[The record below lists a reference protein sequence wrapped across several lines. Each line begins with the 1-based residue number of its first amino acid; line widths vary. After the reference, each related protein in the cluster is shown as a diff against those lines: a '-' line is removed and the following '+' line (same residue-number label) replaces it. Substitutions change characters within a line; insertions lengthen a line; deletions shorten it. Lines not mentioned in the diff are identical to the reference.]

1 MGAIHRLSD
10 RPWPRRRRRPVAVP
24 RAATWRRGDN
34 RLLVVRWNHG
44 SDNVSKPDP
53 IRISWDLKGISQ
65 LGKFSRTRV
74 SEDFSSFFFSFPF
87 ICLRLERSRLFWF
100 YGDIRYWCFLSF
112 QSLHVIYIILWKRSR
127 NFFDLMLQ
135 WKWVKNGGLGLFWF
149 GNWQPYAE
157 NWRPVGGLQRGP

>member
-74 SEDFSSFFFSFPF
+74 SEDFSSFSFSFYLF
-87 ICLRLERSRLFWF
+87 ASRTLTVILILW
-100 YGDIRYWCFLSF
+100 RYWCFLSF
-112 QSLHVIYIILWKRSR
+112 QSLNVIYIIFLKRSR
-127 NFFDLMLQ
+127 NFFNLMLQ